1 MLDTPT
7 QTADLWAVLGLEP
20 GADAA
25 SLKRAFR
32 QQARLWHPDLNGN
45 DPVAEE
51 HFKAVNAAYAIL
63 SDPGRRQAWER
74 GQGANGSAPPDRFAS
89 GFPDFYTYVE
99 VLFGRR
105 QGRSEPGDRQEQPEP
120 GSWPDAQGPDSQV
133 PDVQGPE
140 SQSQAPGQGWGVTA
154 SPPPPA
160 PVVASVD
167 AETVVELTPDQALS
181 GDRIELELAD
191 GTVLETWTPPLAG
204 DGWRLRLAGV
214 LAGGGDHF
222 LHLRV
227 RTQEGLRIDGLR
239 VLFQLDLAPADA
251 VLGCRVAVPTLE
263 GPVQLRVPAGS
274 SSGRLLRLRGRG
286 LAWGSQRGDQLVE
299 IRVVVP
305 EELTEAE
312 EALYRRLQQ
321 LASEAED

>member
-1 MLDTPT
+1 MLDTPP
-7 QTADLWAVLGLEP
+7 QTADPWAVLGLEP

-51 HFKAVNAAYAIL
+51 RFKAVNAAYAIL
-63 SDPGRRQAWER
+63 SDPSRRQAWER
-74 GQGANGSAPPDRFAS
+74 GQGDSAGAPADRFAS
-89 GFPDFYTYVE
+89 GFPEFVDY
-99 VLFGRR
+99 LDALLGRR
-105 QGRSEPGDRQEQPEP
+105 QARSEPQAGPDGPEP
-120 GSWPDAQGPDSQV
+120 EAWPEA
-133 PDVQGPE
+133 
-140 SQSQAPGQGWGVTA
+140 QAPQAQPPAAGRAWGVTPSPA
-154 SPPPPA
+154 PPP

-167 AETVVELTPDQALS
+167 AETVVELTPEQALS

-214 LAGGGDHF
+214 VAGGGDHF
-222 LHLRV
+222 LQLRV
-227 RTQEGLRIDGLR
+227 RTEEGLRIDGLR
-239 VLFQLDLAPADA
+239 VLYQLDLAPADA

-286 LAWGSQRGDQLVE
+286 LEWGSQRGDQLVE

-305 EELTEAE
+305 DGLTEAE

-321 LASEAED
+321 LANEAED

>member
-1 MLDTPT
+1 MLDTPP

-25 SLKRAFR
+25 SLKQAFR

-51 HFKAVNAAYAIL
+51 RFKAVNAAYAIL
-63 SDPGRRQAWER
+63 SDPSRRQAWER
-74 GQGANGSAPPDRFAS
+74 GQGGSAGPPPDRFAS
-89 GFPDFYTYVE
+89 GFPAFNDYLDA
-99 VLFGRR
+99 LFGRR
-105 QGRSEPGDRQEQPEP
+105 QVRTGPAAGLD
-120 GSWPDAQGPDSQV
+120 GPDLEAWADPKAQD
-133 PDVQGPE
+133 PPPAAAGP
-140 SQSQAPGQGWGVTA
+140 GWGVA
-154 SPPPPA
+154 PSPPPPA

-167 AETVVELTPDQALS
+167 AETVVDLTPEQALS
-181 GDRIELELAD
+181 GDRIELELVD
-191 GTVLETWTPPLAG
+191 GTVVETWTPPLAG
-204 DGWRLRLAGV
+204 DGWRLRLVGV
-214 LAGGGDHF
+214 VAGGGDHF

-227 RTQEGLRIDGLR
+227 RTEEGLRIDGLR

-263 GPVQLRVPAGS
+263 GAVQLRVPAGS

-286 LAWGSQRGDQLVE
+286 LEWGSQRGDQLVE

-321 LASEAED
+321 LASEADD

>member
-1 MLDTPT
+1 MLDTPP
-7 QTADLWAVLGLEP
+7 QTPDLWAVLGLEP

-51 HFKAVNAAYAIL
+51 RFKAVNAAYAIL
-63 SDPGRRQAWER
+63 GDPSRRQAWER
-74 GQGANGSAPPDRFAS
+74 GQGGSVGAPPDRFAS
-89 GFPDFYTYVE
+89 GFPDFNDYLDA
-99 VLFGRR
+99 LFGRR
-105 QGRSEPGDRQEQPEP
+105 QVRTGPGEGFDRPEP
-120 GSWPDAQGPDSQV
+120 EAWADSRAQDPSPAAEGS
-133 PDVQGPE
+133 
-140 SQSQAPGQGWGVTA
+140 GWGVA
-154 SPPPPA
+154 PSPPPPA

-167 AETVVELTPDQALS
+167 AETVVDLTPEQALS
-181 GDRIELELAD
+181 GDRLDLELAD
-191 GTVLETWTPPLAG
+191 GTVVETWTPPLAG

-214 LAGGGDHF
+214 VAGGGDHF

-227 RTQEGLRIDGLR
+227 RTEEGLRIDGLR

-286 LAWGSQRGDQLVE
+286 LEWGSQRGDQLVE
-299 IRVVVP
+299 IRIVVP

>member
-1 MLDTPT
+1 MLDTPP
-7 QTADLWAVLGLEP
+7 QSADLWAVLGLEP

-51 HFKAVNAAYAIL
+51 RFKAVNAAYAIL
-63 SDPGRRQAWER
+63 SDPSRRQAWER
-74 GQGANGSAPPDRFAS
+74 GQGDSPGAPADRFAS
-89 GFPDFYTYVE
+89 GFPAFDDY
-99 VLFGRR
+99 LDALLGRR
-105 QGRSEPGDRQEQPEP
+105 QARSEPQAGPDGPEP
-120 GSWPDAQGPDSQV
+120 EAWPGA
-133 PDVQGPE
+133 
-140 SQSQAPGQGWGVTA
+140 QAPQAQPAAAGRAWGVTPSPA
-154 SPPPPA
+154 PPP

-167 AETVVELTPDQALS
+167 AETVVELTPEQALS

-214 LAGGGDHF
+214 VAGGGDHF
-222 LHLRV
+222 LQLRV
-227 RTQEGLRIDGLR
+227 RTEEGLRIDGLR
-239 VLFQLDLAPADA
+239 VLYQLDLAPADA

-286 LAWGSQRGDQLVE
+286 LEWGSQRGDQLVE

-305 EELTEAE
+305 DGLTEAE

-321 LASEAED
+321 LANEAED